1 MNNETNELN
10 LSEFDN
16 GINQAIHGV
25 INNDIAM
32 FEKGFEQAIDA
43 RIVQRM
49 AAIKD
54 DGFANCG
61 FEVASATTPDTPSG
75 E

>member
-1 MNNETNELN
+1 MNNEVNELN

-54 DGFANCG
+54 DGFASCG
-61 FEVASATTPDTPSG
+61 FEVSSVQSTDTSAG

>member
-1 MNNETNELN
+1 MNNEVNELN

-61 FEVASATTPDTPSG
+61 FEVTSATTSDVPSG